1 MPIGVA
7 ISTAPA
13 IAKKVPSNMGER
25 LYKPAVG
32 FQEESVKK
40 RDSAIRLKIGK
51 DSESRKTTIKSA
63 IAPAIVA
70 KVRKIIFK
78 ILDFPLNLYQ

>member
-1 MPIGVA
+1 
-7 ISTAPA
+7 
-13 IAKKVPSNMGER
+13 MGER

-51 DSESRKTTIKSA
+51 DSEIRKTTIKSA

-70 KVRKIIFK
+70 KPRSIQINQTSWGDGDKVLLFNNVTY
-78 ILDFPLNLYQ
+78 LL